1 MPTPEGLWTL
11 DELTAQ
17 VALALGLD
25 GPRQASGRVRDVP
38 DRRTIRYYGTL
49 GLVDPPVSFRGRT
62 ALYGQRHLSQL
73 VAIKRLQAR
82 GLTLTEVQQ
91 RMLGLTDAKLR
102 ELAALPESPTESTAP
117 ATETDEPFWK
127 AEPAA
132 PAVKEDA
139 PRSLTAVP
147 LAAGVT
153 LLVEG
158 IATLDEHDMAA
169 LRASAAPLL
178 RLLAQ
183 RVIDPRSAEPRG
195 LDANQTEEPA

>member
-1 MPTPEGLWTL
+1 MPTDPKLWTL

-25 GPRQASGRVRDVP
+25 GPRQASGRVSDVP

-62 ALYGQRHLSQL
+62 ALYGPRHLWQL

-91 RMLGLTDAKLR
+91 RLLGLTDAKLR
-102 ELAALPESPTESTAP
+102 QLANVPNVPGDDSRMSP
-117 ATETDEPFWK
+117 ETDEPFWK
-127 AEPAA
+127 AEPA
-132 PAVKEDA
+132 PETSREDV

-158 IATLDEHDMAA
+158 LATLDERDLAA
-169 LRASAAPLL
+169 LRAAAAPLL
-178 RLLAQ
+178 RLLA
-183 RVIDPRSAEPRG
+183 PRRLEKNP
-195 LDANQTEEPA
+195 TEESA